1 MHVQEMSDESQLGGG
16 GRGDQ
21 EGFLEKEE
29 ALSI

>member
-1 MHVQEMSDESQLGGG
+1 MHVQEMSDESQLGDG
-16 GRGDQ
+16 GDQ